1 MANPNRFRAGKN
13 VSVSKEGRS
22 NRSGTG
28 QVHSR
33 QMGIDL
39 NPPTNLSAISAETSV
54 TVSFTAPA
62 GDTPTNF
69 SYALSTNGGSTYGAF
84 TALSPADAVS
94 PITIS
99 GLTSNQSYVVK
110 LKSLMGGEES
120 GESTTASF
128 TTLAAA
134 PTSLS
139 ASNIATF
146 AADISFTQG
155 TGGGSNS
162 ITNYKYALS
171 TNGGST
177 YGAYIALSPTDSTSP
192 ITITGLSA
200 ATSYTVKIRPVTAAG
215 DGSESAG
222 VALTTLSLVNV
233 DFLVLAGGGP
243 GGVTYSG
250 GGGAG
255 GLRSSVSSTGG
266 GASAEAPLS
275 LTRGASY
282 VVTVGAGGV
291 YTSGYSGSNGSN
303 SVFHTITSL
312 GGDAARDGSPTT
324 AGVVGCG
331 AGGSND
337 MAFPY
342 NGSPGTTGQGYGGG
356 TGYIAVSAG
365 NYSGGGGGGTGG
377 AGGNS
382 GAGNESGSQ
391 PGNGGSGSANSITG
405 TSVTRGGGGGG
416 GGYGGSPRIGGG
428 DGGSG
433 GGGATGTQ
441 TFSHWGTPYNGGNG
455 GTNLGGGG
463 GATGT
468 GSAGQGG
475 SGVVIIRY
483 VDVGQGVIGAGLTG
497 STSTY
502 SSGGVTYRVY
512 SFTAGTGTFTLPS

>member
-39 NPPTNLSAISAETSV
+39 NPPTGLSTIAAETSV

-110 LKSLMGGEES
+110 LKSLMNGEES

-146 AADISFTQG
+146 EANISFTQG

-222 VALTTLSLVNV
+222 VAFTTLSFVNI
-233 DFLVLAGGGP
+233 DFLVLAGGG
-243 GGVTYSG
+243 GGGANYAG

-266 GASAEAPLS
+266 GASAEASLS
-275 LTRGASY
+275 LTRGTSY
-282 VVTVGAGGV
+282 TVTVGAGGANN
-291 YTSGYSGSNGSN
+291 SGGYSGSDGNN
-303 SVFHTITSL
+303 SVFHTITSNR
-312 GGDAARDGSPTT
+312 GGGGRRGGTT
-324 AGVVGCG
+324 ANVKGCG

-337 MAFPY
+337 MASPY
-342 NGSPGTTGQGYGGG
+342 AGEPGTTGQGYAGGS
-356 TGYIAVSAG
+356 GYILGGSSG
-365 NYSGGGGGGTGG
+365 GGGGGGTGNVG
-377 AGGNS
+377 NNGGYQV
-382 GAGNESGSQ
+382 G
-391 PGNGGSGSANSITG
+391 GNGGAGTANSITG
-405 TSVTRGGGGGG
+405 SSVTRGGGGGG
-416 GGYGGSPRIGGG
+416 STYFATPHSSS
-428 DGGSG
+428 GGSG
-433 GGGATGTQ
+433 GGGGG
-441 TFSHWGTPYNGGNG
+441 SNGNG
-455 GTNLGGGG
+455 TSGSGNLGGGG
-463 GATGT
+463 GACGRPDYVS
-468 GSAGQGG
+468 GAGG
-475 SGVVIIRY
+475 SGVVILRWSTGSTTIT
-483 VDVGQGVIGAGLTG
+483 VGAGLT
-497 STSTY
+497 SSQTTSGAYTIR
-502 SSGGVTYRVY
+502 T
-512 SFTAGTGTFTLPS
+512 FTAGTGTVTFN